1 MKCTFTN
8 DLETKNEILKALR
21 ENCDEFGKR
30 YCPCT
35 PSIFYQD
42 ENNQDYVCPCKDF
55 REKVGVGE
63 YCHCGLYLK
72 TEL

>member
-1 MKCTFTN
+1 MKFILTT
-8 DLETKNEILKALR
+8 DEETKNEILQALR
-21 ENCDEFGKR
+21 ENQDKFGQR

-35 PSIFYQD
+35 PSIFYMD
-42 ENNQDYVCPCKDF
+42 DNNKDYICPCKDF
-55 REKVGVGE
+55 REKAGEGE